1 MVFAGSEPGFTSI
14 VPPKTSGQAENLW
27 TGFLHKDH
35 SLKRYQHYGFNELF
49 MLLGDS
55 CCYETSGDSGLDMK
69 ISDQCAP
76 SLLSYETLP
85 YQTFMLA
92 TT

>member
-1 MVFAGSEPGFTSI
+1 MKKFDEILAGTI